1 MDFTE
6 LYQQHAGRLFRL
18 AQLILQDPHDAE
30 DAVQEAF
37 LTLARKKDFYRAM
50 SGEKLSAALTV
61 IVKSRAID
69 ILRKRR
75 DSADAELIEH
85 TLPDAAVSVTSGIL
99 LEEAIAQLPGRQ
111 RDVLLLACADGFSPA
126 EIAEMTGLTKENV
139 RKLLYRAKKQVR
151 AYMEEETE

>member
-6 LYQQHAGRLFRL
+6 LYQQHAGRMFRL

-37 LTLARKKDFYRAM
+37 LTLARKKDFYGAM

-75 DSADAELIEH
+75 ENTDEELIEK

-99 LEEAIAQLPGRQ
+99 LEEAMASLPGRQ
-111 RDVLLLACADGFSPA
+111 RDIFLLSCADGFSVG

-139 RKLLYRAKKQVR
+139 RKLLYRAKKQLR
-151 AYMEEETE
+151 AYMEGTE